1 MTSELGSGGD
11 PSFCGNCGATVQA
24 GSRACGT
31 CGQPVEDTG
40 GPPLDYIP
48 YCRSCGVG
56 VPWGMGHTC
65 RRCGV
70 APLCEL
76 HFRADTG
83 LCFDCAAVPG
93 YDGSATVAAG
103 FHCGNC
109 GAPLSPNENHC
120 SNCGRAVFAPLY
132 PGVEYMG
139 FWIRAGA
146 YVVDWILG
154 YVVVLLIA
162 QFLGIS
168 PISSEVDPNTVEDVS
183 VLFENI
189 NYSFLLMFW
198 GVSSAH
204 TLLLTA
210 WRGQTLGK
218 MLFRIQVVNTDGN
231 IPSLPRVAVRELLRS
246 VVLLALFPLGFV
258 YLWVALDWRKRGL
271 HDYLGGSYV
280 VRKQRSPSPPGG
292 GF

>member
-1 MTSELGSGGD
+1 
-11 PSFCGNCGATVQA
+11 
-24 GSRACGT
+24 
-31 CGQPVEDTG
+31 
-40 GPPLDYIP
+40 
-48 YCRSCGVG
+48 
-56 VPWGMGHTC
+56 
-65 RRCGV
+65 
-70 APLCEL
+70 
-76 HFRADTG
+76 
-83 LCFDCAAVPG
+83 
-93 YDGSATVAAG
+93 
-103 FHCGNC
+103 
-109 GAPLSPNENHC
+109 
-120 SNCGRAVFAPLY
+120 
-132 PGVEYMG
+132 MG

-146 YVVDWILG
+146 YVVDWILA

-168 PISSEVDPNTVEDVS
+168 PISSEVDPNTVEDIS

-218 MLFRIQVVNTDGN
+218 MLFRIQVVNADGN

-258 YLWVALDWRKRGL
+258 YLWVALDTRRRGP

-280 VRKQRSPSPPGG
+280 VRKQRNAGTSSR